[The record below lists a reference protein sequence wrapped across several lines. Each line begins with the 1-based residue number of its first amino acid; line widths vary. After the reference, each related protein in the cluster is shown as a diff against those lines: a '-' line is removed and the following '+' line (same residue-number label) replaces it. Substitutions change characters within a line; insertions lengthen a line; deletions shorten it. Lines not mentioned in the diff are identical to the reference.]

1 MSTELPIPQPP
12 THFLLGNLPDVD
24 SSHMLA
30 TYQHLTKQYGP
41 IFALDMVRNRIV
53 HCGSQLLVNDL
64 CDDTKFE
71 KFVAGALHQVRNLT
85 GTGLFTA
92 QSHERDWQLAHNLLM
107 PAFGP
112 LAIRKMF
119 PQMTDIAG
127 QMLMKWQRFGPES
140 SIDVSDAFTRLTLDT
155 IALCSFDYRFNS
167 FYQEAMHPFVTKAL
181 DALLESGRRAGR
193 TDLETRV
200 AGHDTTGG
208 LLSFAFLMM
217 LKHPRVLH
225 LAQAEVDKVLGNGP
239 LDIKHIDKLKY
250 IEAVLR
256 ETIRL
261 HPTVTAIG
269 RHTKSGKDEL
279 IGGGKYR
286 IGAKDVAI
294 LGIAALHRDPAVW
307 GEDANDFRPE
317 RMLNGGF
324 EALPPNSWKPFGHG
338 VRACIGRG
346 FAWQEATIAVVLIL
360 QRFQVEMADPSYEL
374 KIRQTLT
381 IKPVGFRMKV
391 RLRPGKSVFTG
402 LVTEPEVVEG
412 TSSDVKSQSSAD
424 LAPLTIF
431 YGSNQGTCKNFA
443 ESLQAAAASHGYAAT
458 VGTLDSATEH
468 VPTDKP
474 VVFITPSYE
483 GQPPDN
489 GRKFVTWLESI
500 QDKQDS
506 LRGVKYAIFGC
517 GNPDWVL
524 TYHRIPKLIE
534 NILDRTGASKFC
546 PTGLGNAAGDIV
558 GAFDAFSEQLWAAL
572 RPAGGEAKAAR
583 EELQAKITV
592 DRPEMLGEKDMTL
605 GTVRQHLQVADTS
618 VGPRKMMMD
627 VELPGDVTYQ
637 AGDYL
642 VVLPT
647 NHRHNVR
654 RVLQRFDM
662 PVDTLVKLSGS
673 KKSFLPNDRTEY
685 VFSIIAAYVEIGTPI
700 SRKQLLLL
708 ASQTTAMTQK
718 EELERL
724 AGTVYESAVLSK
736 RASII
741 DLLEQFP
748 ACNLS
753 FAAYL
758 DMLQPMKPR
767 QYSIA
772 SSPLASPP
780 NTVSILYDVLSAP
793 SMYNHSTRF
802 HGVASTYL
810 ADMPVGGKIHAY
822 IRATNIQFR
831 LPVDPAT
838 PITMICAGTG
848 LAPMRAF
855 MQERAAI
862 AKAQP
867 NLAVGTSL
875 LYFGCRNPE
884 KDYICAAELEA
895 WDAAGLVAL
904 RPCFS
909 HHPEVSRGFK
919 YVGQRLEADKDEIVS
934 LFRRGAKIFL
944 CGSASKL
951 AKSVNEVLE
960 KMVME
965 YRDVDLEEARA
976 WLAKQKADRYV
987 SDVFG

>member
-1 MSTELPIPQPP
+1 
-12 THFLLGNLPDVD
+12 
-24 SSHMLA
+24 
-30 TYQHLTKQYGP
+30 
-41 IFALDMVRNRIV
+41 
-53 HCGSQLLVNDL
+53 
-64 CDDTKFE
+64 
-71 KFVAGALHQVRNLT
+71 
-85 GTGLFTA
+85 
-92 QSHERDWQLAHNLLM
+92 
-107 PAFGP
+107 
-112 LAIRKMF
+112 
-119 PQMTDIAG
+119 
-127 QMLMKWQRFGPES
+127 
-140 SIDVSDAFTRLTLDT
+140 
-155 IALCSFDYRFNS
+155 
-167 FYQEAMHPFVTKAL
+167 
-181 DALLESGRRAGR
+181 
-193 TDLETRV
+193 
-200 AGHDTTGG
+200 
-208 LLSFAFLMM
+208 MM

-225 LAQAEVDKVLGNGP
+225 LAQAEVDEVLGNGP
-239 LDIKHIDKLKY
+239 LDITHIDKLKY

-279 IGGGKYR
+279 IGDGKYR

-346 FAWQEATIAVVLIL
+346 FAWQEATIAMALIL

-402 LVTEPEVVEG
+402 LVTTEPGAVEG
-412 TSSDVKSQSSAD
+412 TSSEPQPQSKAG
-424 LAPLTIF
+424 LAPLSIF

-443 ESLQAAAASHGYAAT
+443 ESLQAAAASHGYTAT

-524 TYHRIPKLIE
+524 TYHRIPKLVE
-534 NILDRTGASKFC
+534 DILDRTGASKFC

-572 RPAGGEAKAAR
+572 RPEGGKVEAAQD
-583 EELQAKITV
+583 ELQVKITV

-605 GTVRQHLQVADTS
+605 GTVRQHFQVADTS

-662 PVDTLVKLSGS
+662 PVDALVKLSGT
-673 KKSFLPNDRTEY
+673 KKSFL
-685 VFSIIAAYVEIGTPI
+685 V
-700 SRKQLLLL
+700 RKSLLPTSWSVCL
-708 ASQTTAMTQK
+708 ANCSSLTTVPST
-718 EELERL
+718 R
-724 AGTVYESAVLSK
+724 S
-736 RASII
+736 
-741 DLLEQFP
+741 
-748 ACNLS
+748 
-753 FAAYL
+753 
-758 DMLQPMKPR
+758 
-767 QYSIA
+767 A
-772 SSPLASPP
+772 SSQH
-780 NTVSILYDVLSAP
+780 
-793 SMYNHSTRF
+793 M
-802 HGVASTYL
+802 
-810 ADMPVGGKIHAY
+810 
-822 IRATNIQFR
+822 
-831 LPVDPAT
+831 
-838 PITMICAGTG
+838 
-848 LAPMRAF
+848 
-855 MQERAAI
+855 
-862 AKAQP
+862 
-867 NLAVGTSL
+867 
-875 LYFGCRNPE
+875 
-884 KDYICAAELEA
+884 
-895 WDAAGLVAL
+895 
-904 RPCFS
+904 
-909 HHPEVSRGFK
+909 
-919 YVGQRLEADKDEIVS
+919 
-934 LFRRGAKIFL
+934 
-944 CGSASKL
+944 
-951 AKSVNEVLE
+951 
-960 KMVME
+960 
-965 YRDVDLEEARA
+965 
-976 WLAKQKADRYV
+976 
-987 SDVFG
+987 